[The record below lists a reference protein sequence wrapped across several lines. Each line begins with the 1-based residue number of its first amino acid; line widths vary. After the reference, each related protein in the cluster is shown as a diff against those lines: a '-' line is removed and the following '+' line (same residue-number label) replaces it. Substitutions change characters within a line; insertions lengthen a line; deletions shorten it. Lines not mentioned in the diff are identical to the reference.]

1 MDSFLQSGLKPDL
14 LKALEDLGFQTPTPI
29 QQKSIPLILESN
41 TDVLALAQTGTGKTA
56 AFSLP
61 LINKLSKDLGKVKIL
76 ILAPTRELCL
86 QITND
91 IKTYTKYMPYV
102 KSVAVYGGANIVVQI
117 NALRDKAHI
126 VVGTPGRTLDL
137 INKKKLDVSEIETVV
152 LDEADEML
160 SMGFKDDM
168 DAILAGTPKEK
179 QVLLFSATMPA
190 EIRHIS
196 EKYMNNPQEI
206 SAGRVNKTNENI
218 HHFFYVVNAKDR
230 FNALKRIADVNPDI
244 YAIVFCRTKIET
256 QEVADKLS
264 HSGYNADALHGD
276 LSQAQRDYVMNRFRR
291 KQLQLL
297 IATDV
302 AARGL
307 DVTELT
313 HVIHYNLPDDPEVYI
328 HRSGRTGRAGKTGES
343 VSILHSKELQR
354 IRHLEKLI
362 GRSIEKAMVPT
373 GKEICQRQ
381 LLNLIDKVKEIEIDE
396 KKIEPFLPSIMNS
409 IANIDHI
416 ELIKK
421 FVLVEF
427 DRFIEYYKDAV
438 DINVSD
444 SKSGRQEKGSTGQR
458 FTKLFMNHG
467 SQSKITPGILINLIN
482 EHLPN
487 ASVDVGRIE
496 VKRTMTLFDVDSR
509 YKELVIDAFKKSTY
523 NGLIVKEDQGP
534 GDFGGGERRSYGGG
548 DRGGDRRSSG
558 GGDRSRSGGSGY
570 GRSTGRGDSSRRPES
585 KSKLE
590 YPSKSGGGRRE
601 RKF

>member
-1 MDSFLQSGLKPDL
+1 MDSFSQSGLKPDL

-29 QQKSIPLILESN
+29 QQKSIPLILESK

-61 LINKLSKDLGKVKIL
+61 LINKLTKDLSKPKIL
-76 ILAPTRELCL
+76 ILAPTRELCM

-102 KSVAVYGGANIVVQI
+102 KVVAVYGGANIMTQI
-117 NALRDKAHI
+117 SALRDKTHI

-137 INKKKLDVSEIETVV
+137 INKKKLDVSELETVV

-168 DAILAGTPKEK
+168 DAILAGTPEEK
-179 QVLLFSATMPA
+179 QVLLFSATMPS

-196 EKYMNNPQEI
+196 EKYMQNPVEI
-206 SAGRVNKTNENI
+206 SAGRVNKSNENI
-218 HHFFYVVNAKDR
+218 VHFYYLVNAKDR

-244 YAIVFCRTKIET
+244 YAIVFCRTKAET
-256 QEVADKLS
+256 QDVADKLS

-291 KQLQLL
+291 RQLQLL

-307 DVTELT
+307 DVTDLS
-313 HVIHYNLPDDPEVYI
+313 HVIHFNLPDDPEVYI

-362 GRSIEKAMVPT
+362 GKTIERAMVPT
-373 GKEICQRQ
+373 GKEICQKQ
-381 LLNLIDKVKEIEIDE
+381 LLNVIEKVKEIEIDE
-396 KKIEPFLPSIMNS
+396 NRIKPFLPAIMES

-438 DINVSD
+438 DINISD
-444 SKSGRQEKGSTGQR
+444 SKSGRQDREGGQR

-487 ASVDVGRIE
+487 ASVDIGRIE
-496 VKRTMTLFDVDSR
+496 VKKTMTLFDVESR

-523 NGLIVKEDQGP
+523 NGLVVKEDQGP
-534 GDFGGGERRSYGGG
+534 GGSGDFGGGRDRRPSGGGDRRGGG
-548 DRGGDRRSSG
+548 DRG
-558 GGDRSRSGGSGY
+558 RSGGDGGY
-570 GRSTGRGDSSRRPES
+570 RSAGRGDTRRTES

-590 YPSKSGGGRRE
+590 YPSKSGGRRE

>member
-1 MDSFLQSGLKPDL
+1 MDSFSQSGLKPEI
-14 LKALEDLGFQTPTPI
+14 LKALGDLGFETPTPI
-29 QQKSIPLILESN
+29 QKKSLPLLLNSN

-61 LINKLSKDLGKVKIL
+61 LIHKLDKELGKVKIL
-76 ILAPTRELCL
+76 ILAPTRELCM

-91 IKTYTKYMPYV
+91 IKNYTKYMPYIKAV
-102 KSVAVYGGANIVVQI
+102 PVYGGASITTQI
-117 NALRDKAHI
+117 SQLKEKAHI

-137 INKKKLDVSEIETVV
+137 INKKKLDVSEIQTLV

-168 DAILAGTPKEK
+168 DAILAGTPDAK
-179 QVLLFSATMPA
+179 QVLLFSATMPH
-190 EIRHIS
+190 EIRQIS
-196 EKYMNNPQEI
+196 EKYMNNPAEI
-206 SAGRVNKTNENI
+206 ATDRVNKSNENI
-218 HHFFYVVNAKDR
+218 HHFYYLVNAKDR

-244 YAIVFCRTKIET
+244 YAIVFCRTKAET

-264 HSGYNADALHGD
+264 SGGYNADALHGD
-276 LSQAQRDYVMNRFRR
+276 LSQAQRDYVMNRFRKR
-291 KQLQLL
+291 QLQLL

-307 DVTELT
+307 DVNDLS

-343 VSILHSKELQR
+343 VSILHSKEMQR
-354 IRHLEKLI
+354 IRHLERLI
-362 GRSIEKAMVPT
+362 GKSIERALVPT
-373 GKEICQRQ
+373 GKEICQTQ

-396 KKIEPFLPSIMNS
+396 KKIAPFLPAIMSS

-438 DINVSD
+438 DINITDNKSNRNSD
-444 SKSGRQEKGSTGQR
+444 KSSGGA
-458 FTKLFMNHG
+458 FTKFYMNHG
-467 SQSKITPGILINLIN
+467 SESRITPGILINLIN

-487 ASVDVGRIE
+487 ASVNIGRIE
-496 VKRTMTLFDVDSR
+496 IKKTMTLFDVESR
-509 YKELVIDAFKKSTY
+509 YRDMVIDAFKRSSY
-523 NGLIVKEDQGP
+523 NGLIVRPDQAGSSDDFRGGRNGSRSGRSDRGRSSSK
-534 GDFGGGERRSYGGG
+534 GDSSNRSRKNSALEYPKKSGG
-548 DRGGDRRSSG
+548 DRG
-558 GGDRSRSGGSGY
+558 
-570 GRSTGRGDSSRRPES
+570 
-585 KSKLE
+585 
-590 YPSKSGGGRRE
+590 
-601 RKF
+601 RKKW

>member
-1 MDSFLQSGLKPDL
+1 MDSFSQSGLKPDL

-61 LINKLSKDLGKVKIL
+61 LINKLTKDLSKPKIL
-76 ILAPTRELCL
+76 ILAPTRELCM

-102 KSVAVYGGANIVVQI
+102 KVVAVYGGANIMTQI
-117 NALRDKAHI
+117 SALRDKTHI

-137 INKKKLDVSEIETVV
+137 INKKKLDVSELETVV

-168 DAILAGTPKEK
+168 DAILAGTPEDK
-179 QVLLFSATMPA
+179 QVLLFSATMPS

-196 EKYMNNPQEI
+196 EKYMHNPVEI
-206 SAGRVNKTNENI
+206 SAGRVNKSNENI
-218 HHFFYVVNAKDR
+218 VHFYYLVNAKDR

-244 YAIVFCRTKIET
+244 YAIVFCRTKAET
-256 QEVADKLS
+256 QDVADKLS

-291 KQLQLL
+291 RQLQLL

-307 DVTELT
+307 DVTDLT
-313 HVIHYNLPDDPEVYI
+313 HVIHFNLPDDPEVYI
-328 HRSGRTGRAGKTGES
+328 HRSGRTGRAGKMGES

-362 GRSIEKAMVPT
+362 GKSIERAMVPT
-373 GKEICQRQ
+373 GKEICQKQ
-381 LLNLIDKVKEIEIDE
+381 LLNVIEKVKEIEIDE
-396 KKIEPFLPSIMNS
+396 NRIKPFLPAIMDS

-438 DINVSD
+438 DINISD
-444 SKSGRQEKGSTGQR
+444 SKSGRQDRASGQK

-487 ASVDVGRIE
+487 ASVDIGRIE
-496 VKRTMTLFDVDSR
+496 VKKTMTLFDVESR

-523 NGLIVKEDQGP
+523 NGLIVREDLGP
-534 GDFGGGERRSYGGG
+534 GGSGEFGGSRERRPSSGGDRRGG
-548 DRGGDRRSSG
+548 DRG
-558 GGDRSRSGGSGY
+558 RSGGDGGY
-570 GRSTGRGDSSRRPES
+570 RSSGRGDSRRSES

-590 YPSKSGGGRRE
+590 YPSKSGGRRD